1 MVTSIARQSVILKCN
16 MQKSVL
22 LGNYEFYYIA
32 GLLKKLFNV
41 SADADMEPEAL
52 SEYLLS
58 VVDTLSPKDE
68 KKKYIQVYK
77 ANYSGNKMMIHI
89 RIVNNTPVEYI
100 QLQNLEFYVKTAD
113 GKRIAS
119 YKEAKRDIIIPAK
132 SVKHLTVTI
141 DHPKKKKADLRRA
154 KVTFHDGTLFH
165 YK

>member
-68 KKKYIQVYK
+68 KEAYLI
-77 ANYSGNKMMIHI
+77 KMVKGYEPLPEHDEQMKELFAWGEQE
-89 RIVNNTPVEYI
+89 PDL
-100 QLQNLEFYVKTAD
+100 LQVKT
-113 GKRIAS
+113 S
-119 YKEAKRDIIIPAK
+119 F
-132 SVKHLTVTI
+132 
-141 DHPKKKKADLRRA
+141 HP
-154 KVTFHDGTLFH
+154 TM
-165 YK
+165 

>member
-58 VVDTLSPKDE
+58 VVDTLSAKEDLITMVKGYEPLPEHDE
-68 KKKYIQVYK
+68 QMKELFAWGEQE
-77 ANYSGNKMMIHI
+77 
-89 RIVNNTPVEYI
+89 PDLW
-100 QLQNLEFYVKTAD
+100 QVKT
-113 GKRIAS
+113 GFH
-119 YKEAKRDIIIPAK
+119 P
-132 SVKHLTVTI
+132 TV
-141 DHPKKKKADLRRA
+141 
-154 KVTFHDGTLFH
+154 
-165 YK
+165 